1 MPKLFKDAG
10 FTLTDKVFFAV
21 VLRTSGAVEVKQFNA
36 PELPLKWLQ
45 EQVDGYIEIVR
56 GAILPGDAYMI
67 VNEDGLSME
76 LPLNRLASWLYSVG
90 NVGIVGDVVVCCD
103 FDFDTLIYEPDAY
116 AAPLFWINS
125 LLRKLGLYDVA
136 VFVQ

>member
-10 FTLTDKVFFAV
+10 FTLADKVFFAL

-45 EQVDGYIEIVR
+45 EQVGGYIEIVR
-56 GAILPGDAYMI
+56 GSILPGDAYMI
-67 VNEDGLSME
+67 VNEDGLYKE
-76 LPLNRLASWLYSVG
+76 LPLNRLASWLYSAG

-103 FDFDTLIYEPDAY
+103 FDFDTLLYDPDAY

-125 LLRKLGLYDVA
+125 LLRKLGLYDDA
-136 VFVQ
+136 VLVQ